1 MTQATTTSTAGPT
14 TLRQTS
20 LSPMRLSM
28 LRLWENKL
36 AMTGLVTLLLAF
48 SLVILAPVVATH
60 DPMAMDYSAVL
71 KPPSAAHL
79 FGTDDLGRDIFSR
92 VFYGGRESLRVGFLG
107 ISIALVG
114 GLIFGIISGYFGSWV
129 DLLIQ
134 RIVEV
139 FLAFPTI
146 LLLLSIIAALGPGL
160 TTVLIALGVS
170 SIPRYIRLIRG
181 SVLAVKNM
189 EYITSAR
196 VIGATNSRI
205 MSKHILPNI
214 LGVMVV
220 YTAVGFGGAIM
231 VTAGLSYI
239 GLGAQPPS
247 PEWGAMLNYGRSF
260 MRTAWWMSIF
270 PGLAVTLVVM
280 SINLLGD
287 GLRDAFDPRS
297 K

>member
-1 MTQATTTSTAGPT
+1 MAQVTTPSNAGPA
-14 TLRQTS
+14 TLRQAS

-48 SLVILAPVVATH
+48 VLVILAPLVATH
-60 DPMAMDYSAVL
+60 DPMSMDYSAVL
-71 KPPSAAHL
+71 QPPSAAHL

-107 ISIALVG
+107 ISIALAG
-114 GLIFGIISGYFGSWV
+114 GLIFGIISGYFGGWV

-196 VIGATNSRI
+196 VIGATNNRI